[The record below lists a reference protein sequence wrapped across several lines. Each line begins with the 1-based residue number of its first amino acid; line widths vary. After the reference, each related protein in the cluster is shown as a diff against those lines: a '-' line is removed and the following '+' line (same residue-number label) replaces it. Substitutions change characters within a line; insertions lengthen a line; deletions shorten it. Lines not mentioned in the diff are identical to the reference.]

1 MASHKIKGWKVY
13 LEPRSTFD
21 KAIID
26 QEEVI
31 YCELI
36 IIDVLVE
43 NGMTYIEALDFYS
56 QNIFGASISGLKI
69 IQHMNQ
75 EEEVEEDG
83 KKDEDQ

>member
-1 MASHKIKGWKVY
+1 MASHKVTGWKVY

-43 NGMTYIEALDFYS
+43 SGMSYEDAYDYYTY
-56 QNIFGASISGLKI
+56 NIFGASIPGLKI

-75 EEEVEEDG
+75 EEEVVEDG
-83 KKDEDQ
+83 AKNKDQ

>member
-1 MASHKIKGWKVY
+1 MRRNKIKECKIY

-26 QEEVI
+26 KEKVV

-36 IIDVLVE
+36 ILDVLVE
-43 NGMTYIEALDFYS
+43 LGMTYREAYDYYTY
-56 QNIFGASISGLKI
+56 NIFGASIPGLKI

-75 EEEVEEDG
+75 EEERFEDG
-83 KKDEDQ
+83 T

>member
-1 MASHKIKGWKVY
+1 MASHRTTGWKVY

-26 QEEVI
+26 QDEVI

-36 IIDVLVE
+36 ILDVLVE
-43 NGMTYIEALDFYS
+43 SGMTYEEALDFYS
-56 QNIFGASISGLKI
+56 FNIFGASIPGLKI
-69 IQHMNQ
+69 IQYMNQ

>member
-1 MASHKIKGWKVY
+1 MASHKVTGWKVY

-26 QEEVI
+26 KDQVI

-36 IIDVLVE
+36 ILDVLVE
-43 NGMTYIEALDFYS
+43 SGMTYEEALDYYS
-56 QNIFGASISGLKI
+56 YNIFGASIPGLKI

-75 EEEVEEDG
+75 EEG
-83 KKDEDQ
+83 GNNDQ